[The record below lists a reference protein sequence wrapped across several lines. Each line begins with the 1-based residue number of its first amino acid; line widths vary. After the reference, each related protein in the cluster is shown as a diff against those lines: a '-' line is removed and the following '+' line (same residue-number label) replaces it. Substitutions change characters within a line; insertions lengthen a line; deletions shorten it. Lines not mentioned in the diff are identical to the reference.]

1 MLGKKLMEIRKE
13 NKMSQEEFAEL
24 FNVSRQTVSAWENS
38 KSYPDIE
45 TLIRISEKFNISL
58 DILLKENTKMVKD
71 IDRKVKDNKKLKII
85 ITVLLTCLVLGVVIL
100 LLNSYWEKKEYKEDR
115 TRYQEIISNLNLLGF
130 SKKDGIGYSE
140 IIEDDVTYY
149 VYAKF
154 PEALKEGISAN
165 KVLEDTTIMA
175 DYDGEKVAVTYS
187 NDKNI
192 IVYCNKDGSLKN
204 ENQNKNYTAMYN
216 EYKDETVKMIKRMT
230 SLFDEVYS

>member
-1 MLGKKLMEIRKE
+1 MLGKKLTEIRKE

-115 TRYQEIISNLNLLGF
+115 ARYQEIISNLNLLGF

-154 PEALKEGISAN
+154 PEALEEEISAN
-165 KVLEDTTIMA
+165 RLLEDTNIMV

-230 SLFDEVYS
+230 SLFDEVYA

>member
-1 MLGKKLMEIRKE
+1 MLGKKLTEIRKE

-100 LLNSYWEKKEYKEDR
+100 LLNSYWEKKEYREDR
-115 TRYQEIISNLNLLGF
+115 ARYQEIISNLNLLGF

-165 KVLEDTTIMA
+165 RVLEDTTIMV

-230 SLFDEVYS
+230 SLFDEVYA

>member
-1 MLGKKLMEIRKE
+1 MLGKKLTEIRME

-100 LLNSYWEKKEYKEDR
+100 LLNSYWEEKEYKEDR
-115 TRYQEIISNLNLLGF
+115 ARYQEIISNLNLLGF

-165 KVLEDTTIMA
+165 KFLEDTTIMA

-230 SLFDEVYS
+230 SLFDEVYA

>member
-1 MLGKKLMEIRKE
+1 MFGKKLTEIRKE

-165 KVLEDTTIMA
+165 KFLEDTTIMA

-230 SLFDEVYS
+230 SLFDEVYA

>member
-1 MLGKKLMEIRKE
+1 MLGKKLTEIRKE

-100 LLNSYWEKKEYKEDR
+100 LLNNYWEKKEYKEDR
-115 TRYQEIISNLNLLGF
+115 ARYQEIISNLNLLGF

-165 KVLEDTTIMA
+165 RVLEDTTIMV

-192 IVYCNKDGSLKN
+192 IVHCNRDGSLKN

-216 EYKDETVKMIKRMT
+216 KYKDETVKMIKRMT
-230 SLFDEVYS
+230 SLFDEVYA

>member
-1 MLGKKLMEIRKE
+1 MLGKKLTEIRKE

-100 LLNSYWEKKEYKEDR
+100 LLNSYWEEKEYKEDR
-115 TRYQEIISNLNLLGF
+115 ARYQEIIFNLNLLGF

-230 SLFDEVYS
+230 SLFDEVYA

>member
-1 MLGKKLMEIRKE
+1 MLGKKLTEIRKE

-100 LLNSYWEKKEYKEDR
+100 LLNSYWEEKEYKEDR
-115 TRYQEIISNLNLLGF
+115 ARYQEIISNLNLLGF

-230 SLFDEVYS
+230 SLFDEVYA

>member
-149 VYAKF
+149 VYAEF

-165 KVLEDTTIMA
+165 RLLEDTTIMA

-230 SLFDEVYS
+230 SLFDEVYA

>member
-1 MLGKKLMEIRKE
+1 MLGKKLTEIRKE

-71 IDRKVKDNKKLKII
+71 IDKKVKNNKKLKII

-100 LLNSYWEKKEYKEDR
+100 LLNNYWEKKEYKEDR
-115 TRYQEIISNLNLLGF
+115 ARYQEIISNLNLLGF
-130 SKKDGIGYSE
+130 SKNDGIGYSE

-154 PEALKEGISAN
+154 PEVLNEGISAN
-165 KVLEDTTIMA
+165 RVLEDTTIMA

-204 ENQNKNYTAMYN
+204 EYQNKNYTAMYN
-216 EYKDETVKMIKRMT
+216 KYKDETVKIIKRMT
-230 SLFDEVYS
+230 SLFDEVYA